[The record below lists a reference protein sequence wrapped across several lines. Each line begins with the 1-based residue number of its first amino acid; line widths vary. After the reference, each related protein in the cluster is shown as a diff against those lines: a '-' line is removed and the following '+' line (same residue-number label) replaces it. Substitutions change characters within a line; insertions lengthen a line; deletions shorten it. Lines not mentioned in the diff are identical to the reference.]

1 MKEAMWG
8 LGLIMLCLL
17 VFVIVGVI
25 SNISLTN
32 QQDYYGVKQTTE
44 ASAYDSVELVEY
56 KSGVCLC
63 TNTTPNSSGTR
74 VFSSKTEYALKE
86 VDKETNTCPEDPNY
100 SHCDLLLGE
109 YIIDPDVFT
118 ESVIARLGSIIK
130 PSEIYDITVQEVI
143 KYPPK
148 VSVNI
153 EFKQALN
160 IEGEDRIHQIIPNK
174 FDGIFEETGE
184 SSILTYAQNKLDDWT
199 ISCDGVPGQPEETP
213 EETPQETPEETPQ
226 ETPTQTTVSCPYTH
240 LHLYKANC
248 KDSKGNKK
256 SFSMHY
262 DTTSRYGGWNNSDRN
277 LIVTKA
283 REKCQA
289 NNMTYESQNSDGWR
303 WYKITDKK
311 TNAVLCARIEAN
323 NGTSAI
329 SKCSACTNNKNGC
342 KATCIK

>member
-1 MKEAMWG
+1 LKEAMWG

-44 ASAYDSVELVEY
+44 ASAYDAVEMVEY

-74 VFSSKTEYALKE
+74 VFSSTVEYALKD

-148 VSVNI
+148 VSVRIDSFDKYDLEKNDNTGFTI
-153 EFKQALN
+153 VNSIDSILEEF
-160 IEGEDRIHQIIPNK
+160 EGE
-174 FDGIFEETGE
+174 E
-184 SSILTYAQNKLDDWT
+184 
-199 ISCDGVPGQPEETP
+199 
-213 EETPQETPEETPQ
+213 
-226 ETPTQTTVSCPYTH
+226 
-240 LHLYKANC
+240 
-248 KDSKGNKK
+248 
-256 SFSMHY
+256 
-262 DTTSRYGGWNNSDRN
+262 
-277 LIVTKA
+277 
-283 REKCQA
+283 
-289 NNMTYESQNSDGWR
+289 
-303 WYKITDKK
+303 
-311 TNAVLCARIEAN
+311 
-323 NGTSAI
+323 
-329 SKCSACTNNKNGC
+329 
-342 KATCIK
+342 

>member
-44 ASAYDSVELVEY
+44 ASAYDAVEMVEY

-74 VFSSKTEYALKE
+74 VFSSTVEYALKD

-130 PSEIYDITVQEVI
+130 PSEIYDIINDEDISEYVPNSVNRFLDANAYKAIYMNKGKANATSIVEELEQYSVSDLEYNI
-143 KYPPK
+143 NGIIISKPK
-148 VSVNI
+148 VLRNFTILEQDPGCSELSRYQKIFNAIIYGSVLD
-153 EFKQALN
+153 EQ
-160 IEGEDRIHQIIPNK
+160 
-174 FDGIFEETGE
+174 
-184 SSILTYAQNKLDDWT
+184 SINM
-199 ISCDGVPGQPEETP
+199 ISNVFGTPGQK
-213 EETPQETPEETPQ
+213 
-226 ETPTQTTVSCPYTH
+226 
-240 LHLYKANC
+240 LA
-248 KDSKGNKK
+248 KK
-256 SFSMHY
+256 
-262 DTTSRYGGWNNSDRN
+262 
-277 LIVTKA
+277 
-283 REKCQA
+283 
-289 NNMTYESQNSDGWR
+289 
-303 WYKITDKK
+303 
-311 TNAVLCARIEAN
+311 
-323 NGTSAI
+323 
-329 SKCSACTNNKNGC
+329 
-342 KATCIK
+342 

>member
-44 ASAYDSVELVEY
+44 ASAYDAVEMVEY

-74 VFSSKTEYALKE
+74 VFSSTVEYALKD

-160 IEGEDRIHQIIPNK
+160 IEGEDRINQIIPNK

-184 SSILTYAQNKLDDWT
+184 SSILTYADNKIDDWPLT
-199 ISCDGVPGQPEETP
+199 CDGKTATTTDET
-213 EETPQETPEETPQ
+213 TQETTQ
-226 ETPTQTTVSCPYTH
+226 ETTTTTQQQ
-240 LHLYKANC
+240 
-248 KDSKGNKK
+248 G
-256 SFSMHY
+256 
-262 DTTSRYGGWNNSDRN
+262 
-277 LIVTKA
+277 
-283 REKCQA
+283 
-289 NNMTYESQNSDGWR
+289 
-303 WYKITDKK
+303 
-311 TNAVLCARIEAN
+311 
-323 NGTSAI
+323 
-329 SKCSACTNNKNGC
+329 GC
-342 KATCIK
+342 KACYWYYLGGPVQCGTASAHEVKGSVPASSKTKFKSSSAATSDCTSKATAICKQRNLPLFTSSCSAYQDYSVYNKKTKQSKRVNTKTSGQSAKMSSGICSPLEDCTVCCANAKIN

>member
-44 ASAYDSVELVEY
+44 ASAYDAVEMVEY

-74 VFSSKTEYALKE
+74 VFSSTVEYALKD

-160 IEGEDRIHQIIPNK
+160 VEGEDRINQIIPNK

-184 SSILTYAQNKLDDWT
+184 SSILTYADNKIDDWT
-199 ISCDGVPGQPEETP
+199 LTCDGKKATTTDETTQ
-213 EETPQETPEETPQ
+213 ETTQETPQNSSVP
-226 ETPTQTTVSCPYTH
+226 SG
-240 LHLYKANC
+240 ANC
-248 KDSKGNKK
+248 KWHWN
-256 SFSMHY
+256 
-262 DTTSRYGGWNNSDRN
+262 GG
-277 LIVTKA
+277 T
-283 REKCQA
+283 
-289 NNMTYESQNSDGWR
+289 
-303 WYKITDKK
+303 
-311 TNAVLCARIEAN
+311 
-323 NGTSAI
+323 
-329 SKCSACTNNKNGC
+329 
-342 KATCIK
+342 ATCINPKNGSKVSVSYGSGNGKNSCKEAYNGCDKAAKKACTDKGYIFVSHNCVGVQTWNKYWNATGASCVASQYKTCGSSGTPSSIKNPVNDANGNAMCKYRCAG